1 IKQDEYILLE
11 VSNINHLSD
20 DLRHDFLLSIQEV
33 NNRSILFGEKAS
45 ILLLL
50 CKS

>member
-1 IKQDEYILLE
+1 
-11 VSNINHLSD
+11 
-20 DLRHDFLLSIQEV
+20 EV

>member
-1 IKQDEYILLE
+1 
-11 VSNINHLSD
+11 
-20 DLRHDFLLSIQEV
+20 LSIQEV

>member
-1 IKQDEYILLE
+1 
-11 VSNINHLSD
+11 
-20 DLRHDFLLSIQEV
+20 

>member
-1 IKQDEYILLE
+1 
-11 VSNINHLSD
+11 
-20 DLRHDFLLSIQEV
+20 IQEV

>member
-1 IKQDEYILLE
+1 
-11 VSNINHLSD
+11 
-20 DLRHDFLLSIQEV
+20 V
-33 NNRSILFGEKAS
+33 NNRSILFGGKAS

>member
-1 IKQDEYILLE
+1 
-11 VSNINHLSD
+11 
-20 DLRHDFLLSIQEV
+20 V

>member
-1 IKQDEYILLE
+1 
-11 VSNINHLSD
+11 
-20 DLRHDFLLSIQEV
+20 QEV

>member
-1 IKQDEYILLE
+1 
-11 VSNINHLSD
+11 
-20 DLRHDFLLSIQEV
+20 LLSIQEV